1 MSHESL
7 EQQIV
12 EALRRAPGPEPGAAL
27 DAAIL
32 ARARAAVAQT
42 PRRRPETRWLS
53 LAAGVLVIVGG
64 GLALRIWQQVEHLP
78 GPLDAPPAAIAPV
91 PEDAVT
97 TSNAAKA
104 DLGRGAPDTALR
116 KEEAPAELA
125 DRLGED
131 APAATSASAGLDAN
145 LGQLRA
151 DADAE
156 ARAKAPAP
164 AQTETAEALK
174 IAPAAPALALP
185 ARRDLAEEQRE
196 RTASVDDE
204 RISQK
209 LAEPAAGAP
218 PASAADAAPAVMP
231 AEPPA
236 APKPLAAPAPAP
248 SPPPPAGLAPAPP
261 ASAPFPG
268 LSGAAAE
275 RQSAPLPEGRA
286 QALQP
291 VPGEVSER
299 YARIRSLLAAQQTA
313 AALDELRA
321 LLREYPELPLPPDL
335 QAALQQLESG
345 S

>member
-64 GLALRIWQQVEHLP
+64 GLALRIWQQVERMP
-78 GPLDAPPAAIAPV
+78 GPLDAPPSAIAPAA
-91 PEDAVT
+91 PDAAS

-104 DLGRGAPDTALR
+104 DLGSGAPDTALR
-116 KEEAPAELA
+116 KEEAPAVLA
-125 DRLGED
+125 DRLGKD
-131 APAATSASAGLDAN
+131 APAAASASAGLDAN

-185 ARRDLAEEQRE
+185 ARRDVAEEQRE

-209 LAEPAAGAP
+209 LAEPAGP

-236 APKPLAAPAPAP
+236 APKPQAAPAPAP
-248 SPPPPAGLAPAPP
+248 SPPPPAELAPAPP
-261 ASAPFPG
+261 ASAPYPG
-268 LSGAAAE
+268 LSGGAAE

-286 QALQP
+286 QAQQP

-321 LLREYPELPLPPDL
+321 LQREYPELPLPPDL